1 MIENAK
7 GITTKQIEKYIDETV
22 YYSYEDLHEIAAE
35 LVLKD
40 THDTTPIV
48 EIEGYWTG
56 EIYCTFKSKVEGVPD
71 IQTTDFY
78 GTCSLCDALEGIYDG
93 NNIKNDLATMVLH
106 IIQSM
111 FEQMED
117 TNND

>member
-7 GITTKQIEKYIDETV
+7 GITTKQIEKHIDENE
-22 YYSYEDLHEIAAE
+22 YYDYEDLHQLAAE

-48 EIEGYWTG
+48 EIEGDYQG

-71 IQTTDFY
+71 IQTMDFY
-78 GTCSLCDALEGIYDG
+78 GSCSYCDTLEGVYDG
-93 NNIKNDLATMVLH
+93 NNIKNDLATMALH
-106 IIQSM
+106 VIQSM
-111 FEQMED
+111 SEQMED
-117 TNND
+117 E